1 MVAINRQRLRHE
13 LKYHLTFI
21 EYQILRKKLAT
32 VLKLDSNAGPDGC
45 YHIRS
50 LYFDDF
56 RNTALFE
63 KQAGVAR
70 RKKYRIRIYNYN
82 DQFIKFERKTK
93 LNQNIFKD
101 WVRITREDAVKMI
114 AGDVNFLA
122 GSESA
127 LLRDF
132 YFDYRRNLLKPVV
145 MVDYLRE
152 AYVHPVGNVR
162 ITFDK
167 GLHTGLGPVAF
178 FDRQCSTTGIHEE
191 HDIILE
197 VKFDD
202 NLPLHIRGL
211 FPNTIR
217 PRSAI
222 GKFVICRDS
231 AFTLPVGMQLVGA
244 KRNESL

>member
-1 MVAINRQRLRHE
+1 MVAINRSRLRHE
-13 LKYHLTFI
+13 LKYHLKFI
-21 EYQILRKKLAT
+21 EYQILRKKVAT

-50 LYFDDF
+50 IYFDDF

-63 KQAGVAR
+63 KQSGVPR
-70 RKKYRIRIYNYN
+70 RKKYRIRIYNYSN
-82 DQFIKFERKTK
+82 HFIKFERKNK
-93 LNQNIFKD
+93 LNQYTFKE
-101 WVRITREDAVKMI
+101 WIRITREDADKII
-114 AGDVNFLA
+114 AGDINFLA
-122 GSESA
+122 DSESA

-132 YFDYRRNLLKPVV
+132 YLDYRRNLLRPVV

-167 GLHTGLGPVAF
+167 GLHTGLGPVVF
-178 FDRQCSTTGIHEE
+178 FDHKCPTAVIREE
-191 HDIILE
+191 HEIILE

-202 NLPLHIRGL
+202 VLPLHIRGL

-217 PRSAI
+217 PRSTI
-222 GKFVICRDS
+222 GKFEICRES
-231 AFTLPVGMQLVGA
+231 AFTLPVGMQLNG
-244 KRNESL
+244 

>member
-1 MVAINRQRLRHE
+1 MVAINRPRLRHE
-13 LKYHLTFI
+13 LKYHLTFM
-21 EYQILRKKLAT
+21 EYQILRKKVAA

-56 RNTALFE
+56 RNMALFE

-70 RKKYRIRIYNYN
+70 RKKYRIRIYNHS
-82 DQFIKFERKTK
+82 DHFIKFERKTK
-93 LNQNIFKD
+93 LNQYILKD
-101 WVRITREDAVKMI
+101 WVRITREDADKII

-122 GSESA
+122 DSESA

-132 YFDYRRNLLKPVV
+132 YLDYRRNLLRPVV
-145 MVDYLRE
+145 MVNYLRE
-152 AYVHPVGNVR
+152 AYVHPIGNVR

-167 GLHTGLGPVAF
+167 ELHTGLGPVVF
-178 FDRQCSTTGIHEE
+178 FDHKCPTAVILEE
-191 HDIILE
+191 HEMILE

-202 NLPLHIRGL
+202 VLPSHIRGL

-222 GKFVICRDS
+222 GKFMICRES
-231 AFTLPVGMQLVGA
+231 AFTLPVGVQLNG
-244 KRNESL
+244 

>member
-1 MVAINRQRLRHE
+1 MVAINRPRLRHE
-13 LKYHLTFI
+13 LKYHLTFM
-21 EYQILRKKLAT
+21 EYQILRKKVAA

-63 KQAGVAR
+63 NQAGVAR
-70 RKKYRIRIYNYN
+70 RKKYRIRIYNHS
-82 DQFIKFERKTK
+82 DHFIKFERKTK
-93 LNQNIFKD
+93 LNQYILKD
-101 WVRITREDAVKMI
+101 WVRITREDANKII
-114 AGDVNFLA
+114 AGDINFLTD
-122 GSESA
+122 SESA

-132 YFDYRRNLLKPVV
+132 YLDYRRNLLRPVV

-167 GLHTGLGPVAF
+167 GLHTGLGPVVF
-178 FDRQCSTTGIHEE
+178 FDHKCPTAVILEE
-191 HDIILE
+191 HEMILE

-202 NLPLHIRGL
+202 VLPSHIRGL

-222 GKFVICRDS
+222 GKFMICRES
-231 AFTLPVGMQLVGA
+231 AFTLPVGVQLNG
-244 KRNESL
+244 